1 MLLFICYLLCCM
13 LMYSELISSSSSSSS
28 SLDSIFLLGDSIS
41 EKIYTFGLRIL
52 LNCSIIDQHIILS
65 VESSKIHPE
74 HTGYLCSNNHYG
86 IVRIGFSIHWGVA
99 THPPYHSS
107 WNTHRFPNSTIYSR
121 SNIILSL
128 NEFINRANST
138 RSHSRYHLTRQHFFH
153 HIHHQSNH
161 HSYELHHNSTATTVT
176 EAATTSPATVYIIFL
191 SNLWDGKR
199 YEDFKHTYVTSD
211 QFLTEY
217 FYDYTTMVIRM
228 MKIIKES
235 TLKIQLVLSTMHK
248 ISSTCDK
255 DFMNLVIQ
263 MNIRI
268 KRISVFLELPVFDQY
283 SLLGENTSTFLSDC
297 IHQNDNQASLFL
309 AQNMIDHRWNI
320 LNNTL

>member
-1 MLLFICYLLCCM
+1 M
-13 LMYSELISSSSSSSS
+13 
-28 SLDSIFLLGDSIS
+28 
-41 EKIYTFGLRIL
+41 
-52 LNCSIIDQHIILS
+52 
-65 VESSKIHPE
+65 IHPK

-121 SNIILSL
+121 ANIILSL

-138 RSHSRYHLTRQHFFH
+138 RSHSRYHLTRH
-153 HIHHQSNH
+153 HIHHQSDH
-161 HSYELHHNSTATTVT
+161 HPYELHHNSTAT
-176 EAATTSPATVYIIFL
+176 EATITTAASTIYIIFL

-228 MKIIKES
+228 MKIIKGS

-248 ISSTCDK
+248 LSSTCDK

-268 KRISVFLELPVFDQY
+268 KRISIFLELPIFDQY

-309 AQNMIDHRWNI
+309 AQNMIDHHWNI
-320 LNNTL
+320 LS